1 MGINRRTLLAAATAG
16 ICAGAVSRA
25 FAQGNWPSRPVK
37 IVSPYGAGGPNDI
50 SARLLGKDL
59 EQRLSQ
65 AFVVEN
71 KAGAGTMVANDFVA
85 NAAPDGYTLLYA
97 AAPYATLEALHKKLS
112 YDPRKDLQPV
122 AMTATVPL
130 FLVVNGKSPAK
141 TAQELI
147 AYGKS
152 RPDGLTFGSPGNG
165 SLPHLAAELLLRAA
179 SVKGIVVQYR
189 GDVAANTDLLAG
201 RIDATLTAITTA
213 LPHIQ
218 SGEFK
223 VLGVASNSKSEIY
236 PQALPLPE
244 QGFADVVAAG
254 WYGFMAP
261 AGVPKTIVDRLDAQ
275 INLALRDSKMK
286 QDLLNLGMEPDGRS
300 AAEFGKFID
309 AEMVKWSDVIEKA
322 GMRGS

>member
-16 ICAGAVSRA
+16 ICAGAVPRA
-25 FAQGNWPSRPVK
+25 FAQGDWPSRPVK

-59 EQRLSQ
+59 QQRLSQ

-71 KAGAGTMVANDFVA
+71 KAGAGTLVANEFVA
-85 NAAPDGYTLLYA
+85 NATPDGYTLLYA
-97 AAPYATLEALHKKLS
+97 AAPYATLEALNRKLS
-112 YDPRKDLQPV
+112 YDPRKDFQPV

-130 FLVVNGKSPAK
+130 FLVVNAKSPANS
-141 TAQELI
+141 AQELI
-147 AYGKS
+147 AHGKS

-223 VLGVASNSKSEIY
+223 VLGVASNSRSDIY
-236 PQALPLPE
+236 PQAQPLPE
-244 QGFADVVAAG
+244 QGFADVVASG

-261 AGVPKTIVDRLDAQ
+261 AGVPKTIVDRLDTQ

-286 QDLLNLGMEPDGRS
+286 QELLALGMDPDGRS
-300 AAEFGKFID
+300 AAEFGKFIE
-309 AEMVKWSDVIEKA
+309 AEMVKWSGVIEKA
-322 GMRGS
+322 RMRGS